1 VSAGAPA
8 GLARRIAA
16 GVYDL
21 FPVAALWMVA
31 AAIWI
36 APSGGRAVPPGDPF
50 FRAWLLLVAFAYYAI
65 SWRGGQTIGMRA
77 WKIRVEPARVP
88 WPRLALRFAVAVVGI
103 AAAGAGLWWSFFD
116 EEGRCWHDLAAGTRV
131 VRR

>member
-1 VSAGAPA
+1 MSAA
-8 GLARRIAA
+8 LWRRVAA

-36 APSGGRAVPPGDPF
+36 LPRGGQAVAPGDPL
-50 FRAWLLLVAFAYYAI
+50 FRAYLLLVAFGYYAI

-77 WKIRVEPARVP
+77 WKIHVEPAGLA
-88 WPRLALRFAVAVVGI
+88 WPRLALRFAVALVGI
-103 AAAGAGLWWSFFD
+103 AAAGVGIWWSLLD
-116 EEGRCWHDLAAGTRV
+116 AEGRCWHDIAAGTRV